1 MTVAEKLIRAKSDID
16 AVYEAGKAL
25 GVLDF
30 DRIQV
35 NGTRTDYRYLF
46 AGGFWK
52 DDNFKPTH
60 DIKAYYAE
68 KIFAYS
74 KITNL
79 KKILEDCGVT
89 LDVSVASKNGN
100 VVQLFQGSDITDVGV
115 LDVSRGG
122 LAHMLNGAQ
131 KLKNVDKIILKDDG
145 SQAFTGVFD
154 NCKALEEIRFD
165 GVIGQTLS
173 ISWSTNLS
181 ADSLEDIVMHLSDT
195 ATGKTVTFP
204 TTAQS
209 NYDAVKGEGAWSAL
223 VATKTNWTIAYA

>member
-35 NGTRTDYRYLF
+35 NGTRTEYRYLF

-52 DDNFKPTH
+52 DNNFKPTH
-60 DIKAYYAE
+60 DIKPDYAE
-68 KIFAYS
+68 KIFAYC

-79 KKILEDCGVT
+79 KKILEDCSVT
-89 LDVSVASKNGN
+89 LDISIASKNGN
-100 VVQLFQGSDITDVGV
+100 VTQLFQGSSITNVGI
-115 LDVSRGG
+115 LDVSLGG
-122 LAHMLNGAQ
+122 VSYLLNGAQ
-131 KLKNVDKIILKDDG
+131 KLVNVEKIILKDDG

-154 NCKALEEIRFD
+154 NCKVLEEIRFD
-165 GVIGQTLS
+165 GVIGQTFS
-173 ISWSTNLS
+173 IRWSTNLS
-181 ADSLEDIVMHLSDT
+181 ADSLEDIVRHLSDT

-223 VATKTNWTIAYA
+223 VATKINWTFAYA